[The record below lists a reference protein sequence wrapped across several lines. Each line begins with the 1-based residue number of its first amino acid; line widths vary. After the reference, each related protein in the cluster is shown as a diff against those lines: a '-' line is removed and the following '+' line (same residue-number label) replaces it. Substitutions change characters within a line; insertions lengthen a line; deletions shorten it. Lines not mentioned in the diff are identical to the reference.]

1 MTGLALLLQSNT
13 LRTALQPY
21 TLDGPY
27 GRLLDAAEQGL
38 ELADMQCF
46 ETEALM
52 GQAGVVAPVL
62 SYLFHRLEERFD
74 GRPTLLILDEAWI
87 FLDHPLFAA
96 RIREWLKVR
105 SEERRVGQAGVS
117 TCRSGW

>member
-52 GQAGVVAPVL
+52 GQGGDRKSVVEGKRVSVRVDL
-62 SYLFHRLEERFD
+62 GGRRLIHKNNTPAF
-74 GRPTLLILDEAWI
+74 TLIATASSLNTEQTKKRQNAKQPGDNTE
-87 FLDHPLFAA
+87 
-96 RIREWLKVR
+96 
-105 SEERRVGQAGVS
+105 
-117 TCRSGW
+117 